1 MANLEAEEIMRLQ
14 VTLGQTRAVGDTGA
28 GRLVVIPITGGTMR
42 GARINGK
49 VVPGGADW
57 NLTLPDCAVH
67 VFAKYL
73 LETDDGEFIAIE
85 NEGMIEPN
93 SPSVIK
99 TVPRFMAN
107 MEGNYHYLNHG
118 VYAGEL
124 SATLGVQDRV
134 DIVIYRLR

>member
-1 MANLEAEEIMRLQ
+1 MLNLEAEEVMRLQ
-14 VTLGQTRAVGDTGA
+14 VTLGQVKVVGDTGP
-28 GRLVVIPITGGTMR
+28 GRLVVIPITGGIVS
-42 GARINGK
+42 GARIKGK

-57 NLTLPDCAVH
+57 NMTLPDGAAH

-73 LETDDGEFIAIE
+73 LESEDGEYIAIE
-85 NEGMIEPN
+85 NEGWIALG
-93 SPSVIK
+93 SQTVFK

-107 MEGNYHYLNHG
+107 MKGKYAFLNHG

-124 SATLGVQDRV
+124 SATPGVQDSV